1 MEPPPVFSLLLR
13 TDGMNSHEPVI
24 RLLADL
30 VAIPSMN
37 PMGRDRNGV
46 EYSEEKLAGY
56 VSDYLRRNSIDV
68 ETYEVAPHRPNVIGY
83 VDAAADQTILLE
95 AHLDTVHADNMII
108 EPFNP
113 KTVDGRLY
121 GRGACDTKASLASF
135 LYTVGTLASK
145 ASMLRYNIV
154 VAAVSDEEYGF
165 TGARQAAEKGLKA
178 DFGIVGEPT
187 QLRIIRAHKG
197 VLRWRVVTKG
207 TAAHSAYPERGENAI
222 YTMGHVLTRL
232 QAYGS
237 ELMQRQAHAELGTPT
252 LSVGV
257 IEGGQA
263 VNIVPDRC
271 WIEID
276 RRTLPGETENEM
288 LNSAKFVLR
297 DVSRCE
303 FDAPHIAIGGID
315 VSPKNFL
322 LQRLAGAIES
332 VNGKCVIETAQ
343 YATNAGVYNQS
354 GIPTIVFGPGDIAQ
368 AHTEAEHVETD
379 QVIRCCE
386 ILYGFLTT

>member
-1 MEPPPVFSLLLR
+1 MNNHESL
-13 TDGMNSHEPVI
+13 I

-46 EYSEEKLAGY
+46 EYSEEKLAAY

-68 ETYEVAPHRPNVIGY
+68 NTYEVAPHRPNVIGY
-83 VDAAADQTILLE
+83 VDVGAEHTVMLE
-95 AHLDTVHADNMII
+95 AHLDTVHADNMTI
-108 EPFNP
+108 EPF
-113 KTVDGRLY
+113 KARIVDGRLY

-135 LYTVGTLASK
+135 LHTVGALAKK
-145 ASMLRYNIV
+145 ASALKYNIV

-165 TGARQAAEKGLKA
+165 TGARQAAENGLKA
-178 DFGIVGEPT
+178 DFGIAGEPT
-187 QLRIIRAHKG
+187 QLRIVRAHKG

-207 TAAHSAYPERGENAI
+207 TAAHSAYPNRGDNAI
-222 YTMGHVLTRL
+222 YAMGNVLARL

-237 ELMQRQAHAELGTPT
+237 DLMQRQPHAELGTPT

-276 RRTLPGETENEM
+276 RRTLPGETEDEIVK
-288 LNSAKFVLR
+288 SVESVLR
-297 DVSRCE
+297 DVPRCE
-303 FDAPHIAIGGID
+303 FQPPHISIGGID
-315 VSPKNFL
+315 VSPKNPFL
-322 LQRLAGAIES
+322 QKLAGAIEEM
-332 VNGKCVIETAQ
+332 NGECVIETAQ
-343 YATNAGVYNQS
+343 YATNAGVYNQF

-368 AHTEAEHVETD
+368 AHTAAEFVETD

-386 ILYGFLTT
+386 ILSRFLTT